1 MSAGEKSGS
10 WLGPVDRYL
19 LAEGTHLSAYA
30 KLGAHPMTRA
40 GVTGV
45 GFAVWAPNAR
55 AVSVVGSFN
64 DWDGRRH
71 AMSFLPDCGVWEL
84 FLPGLAPGQPYKF
97 ELHGPDGARLPLKSD
112 PFGTEA
118 ELRPA
123 NASVITAPS
132 VHGWADGDWLRRRR
146 AVNAPDAPISIYE
159 VHLGSWRRVA
169 AEGGRFPSYRELAD
183 TLVPYVADLGFTHL
197 ELMPIAE
204 HPFDGSWGYQPIGLC
219 APTRRFGSP
228 DDFRYFVEAC
238 HGAGLAL
245 WLDWV
250 PSHFPADAHGLAD
263 FDGTHL
269 YEHADRR
276 QGYQPDWN
284 TLVFNFG
291 RKEVG
296 NYLVNCA
303 LSWLKEYHVDGLRFD
318 AVASMLYL
326 DYSRRPGEWIPNRFG
341 GRENLEAIAFLRRV
355 NDVIA
360 AAAPGAATA
369 AEESTAWPMVS
380 RPTHLGGLGFGY
392 KWNMGW
398 MHDTLGYLA
407 LDPIHRQFHHQAL
420 TFGLEYAFSEN
431 FILPLSHD
439 EVVYGKRS
447 LLGKMPGDR
456 WQRFANLRAY
466 FGFMW
471 GHPGKKL
478 LFMGGEFAQTGEWN
492 FEGELTWSELA
503 EPEHRGVQSL
513 VRDLNRLYRQ
523 ERSLHVLDGSPDGFQ
538 WVDATDPHQSVL
550 SFLRKGITP
559 AERTLIVANFTPVPR
574 LAYRVGVPCAGDW
587 IERINTDAREYGGG
601 GLGNAGR
608 AQSEA
613 VPWHGFPCSLALTLP
628 PLATLML
635 TPSDLS
641 AG

>member
-10 WLGPVDRYL
+10 WLGPIDRYL
-19 LAEGTHLSAYA
+19 LAEGTHLAAYA
-30 KLGAHPMTRA
+30 KLGAHPMTRD

-55 AVSVVGSFN
+55 AVSVVGPFN

-84 FLPGLAPGQPYKF
+84 FLPGVAPGQPYKF
-97 ELHGPDGARLPLKSD
+97 ELHGPDGVRLPLKSD
-112 PFGTEA
+112 PFATEA

-123 NASVITAPS
+123 NASVISAPS
-132 VHGWADGDWLRRRR
+132 VHGWADADWLQRRR

-159 VHLGSWRRVA
+159 VHLGSWRRISA
-169 AEGGRFPSYRELAD
+169 DGGRFPTYRELAE

-318 AVASMLYL
+318 AVAAMLYL

-360 AAAPGAATA
+360 AAVPGAATA

-407 LDPIHRQFHHQAL
+407 LDPIHRQFDHQAL

-478 LFMGGEFAQTGEWN
+478 LFMGGEFAQTSEWN
-492 FEGELTWSELA
+492 FDGELAWSELA
-503 EPEHRGVQSL
+503 EPDHRGVQSL

-523 ERSLHVLDGSPDGFQ
+523 ERSLHALDGSPDGFQ
-538 WVDATDPHQSVL
+538 WVDATDPQQSVL
-550 SFLRKGITP
+550 SFLRKGADP
-559 AERTLIVANFTPVPR
+559 VERTLIVANFTPVPR
-574 LAYRVGVPCAGDW
+574 LGYRVGVPCAGDW
-587 IERINTDAREYGGG
+587 IERINTDAQEYGGS

-608 AQSEA
+608 VRAED

-628 PLATLML
+628 PLATVML
-635 TPSDLS
+635 TPTPGP